1 MIFCEKKISLHQIS
15 EKQKKTCLLN
25 IWVFPKIGVSQNGW
39 FIMENRIKMD
49 DLGVPPIFG
58 NTHLKKKIFCKA
70 GNLFKR
76 KAIQLPAEKK
86 AFGEEEYTST
96 GHILFHDSYFFEES
110 KKKNLDQQFQK
121 KTRGLENKLLLISIN
136 FTPKTSHSCLKK
148 WYFPM
153 FLRRKLFGLLAS
165 KFAGWG
171 PARFAP
177 QRLRW
182 RRYTWHVHYRL

>member
-1 MIFCEKKISLHQIS
+1 
-15 EKQKKTCLLN
+15 
-25 IWVFPKIGVSQNGW
+25 
-39 FIMENRIKMD
+39 MENPIKMD

-110 KKKNLDQQFQK
+110 KKNLFNSFK
-121 KTRGLENKLLLISIN
+121 KKQEAW
-136 FTPKTSHSCLKK
+136 KTSRC
-148 WYFPM
+148 
-153 FLRRKLFGLLAS
+153 
-165 KFAGWG
+165 
-171 PARFAP
+171 
-177 QRLRW
+177 
-182 RRYTWHVHYRL
+182 